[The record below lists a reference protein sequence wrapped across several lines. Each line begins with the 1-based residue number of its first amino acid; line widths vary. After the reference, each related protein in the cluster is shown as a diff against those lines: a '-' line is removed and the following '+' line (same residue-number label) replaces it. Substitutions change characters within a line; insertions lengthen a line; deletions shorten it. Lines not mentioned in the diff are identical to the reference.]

1 MIFFLNK
8 SPIFVRKLKFDTMKK
23 VSFYLK
29 TISIILIISYLG
41 TSCQKISDCKRLPET
56 NYAQATNQKT
66 KTAQE
71 LIIVSD
77 MGHEASSCK
86 GCVYV
91 NGRLVHIDCQGYGNA
106 CRVSANMTLYVGG
119 SDLYAVTTDTFG
131 LTDQSYFNMPARSLS
146 TEDEKG
152 QPVYLNIPA
161 QLVYR
166 DSSTQQFT
174 FTGLYYTTNAAYSND

>member
-1 MIFFLNK
+1 MKKFVMCFFKSFFL
-8 SPIFVRKLKFDTMKK
+8 SSL
-23 VSFYLK
+23 L
-29 TISIILIISYLG
+29 LIAV
-41 TSCQKISDCKRLPET
+41 SCQKKKEILVSSEQT
-56 NYAQATNQKT
+56 NYIVGVHNATKTNQEFLMVTDIGHDGT
-66 KTAQE
+66 K
-71 LIIVSD
+71 
-77 MGHEASSCK
+77 CP
-86 GCVYV
+86 GCVLRF
-91 NGRLVHIDCQGYGNA
+91 GEWIHIDCQGYGNA

-166 DSSTQQFT
+166 DSSTLQFT
-174 FTGLYYTTNAAYSND
+174 FTGLYYTTNAAYDND